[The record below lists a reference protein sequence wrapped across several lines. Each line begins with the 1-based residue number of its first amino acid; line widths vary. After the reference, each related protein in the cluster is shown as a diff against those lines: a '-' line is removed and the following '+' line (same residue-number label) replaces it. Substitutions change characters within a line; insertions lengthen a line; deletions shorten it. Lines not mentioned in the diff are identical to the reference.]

1 MIANIY
7 LTAGGFLTSQVDE
20 DTSHLLGDSVLYQ
33 GQRYVIVK
41 IEEREHIDYQTIVRI
56 NSLVEKSEEA
66 EIDEVTINAEIG

>member
-7 LTAGGFLTSQVDE
+7 LTAGGFLTSRVDE
-20 DTSHLLGDSVLYQ
+20 DTSHLLGDSVLYN